1 MTAKIYIIDD
11 DAAVRSSLVSLL
23 SGEGYRVRAFAEVRK
38 FSEQIAP
45 ETRAILLLDIA
56 IPGEDG
62 LTFLKRCCSSYPQ
75 LGVIMITGEATIE
88 RAVTATRMGA
98 HDFLEKPL
106 DAARLLLSVKNLA
119 EHLALSQQ
127 AALSREAEGD
137 RYQLIGDSKL
147 MVSLRETISHIAPT
161 DSTVLI
167 TGENGTGK
175 ELVAYHLF
183 AESRRARQPFVKVNC
198 AALPTDLAEAEL
210 FGYRKG
216 AFTGAASHREG
227 KFRAADG
234 GTILLDEI
242 GDLSTAIQAK
252 LLRILESGENEPL
265 GSDTPEQVDVRLL
278 AATNRDLPAQV
289 SQGEFREDLYYRINV
304 VPLVVPPLRQRR
316 DDVPLL
322 VEHFCARL
330 NAETGLGIK
339 RFDAEA
345 IGHLAGLEYRGNVRE
360 LRNIVERCYI
370 MTRGERI
377 SAAEVRAQLGELSPN
392 DTMDDGDK
400 NALTQAVRN
409 FERTFLAG
417 ELKRHNGNIAE
428 LARSLGL
435 DRGNLSRKL
444 KSYGIV

>member
-1 MTAKIYIIDD
+1 MAANIYIIDD
-11 DAAVRSSLVSLL
+11 DAAVRSSLANLL
-23 SGEGYRVRAFAEVRK
+23 GGEGYRVQAFADVGR
-38 FSEQIAP
+38 FSEQVAP

-62 LTFLKRCCSSYPQ
+62 LTFLERCRASYPQ

-127 AALSREAEGD
+127 ATLSREAESN
-137 RYQLIGDSKL
+137 RYQLIGESTS
-147 MVSLRETISHIAPT
+147 MVELQETISRIAST
-161 DSTVLI
+161 ESTVLI
-167 TGENGTGK
+167 SGENGTGK
-175 ELVAYHLF
+175 ELVAYQLF
-183 AESRRARQPFVKVNC
+183 AQSRRAQQPFVKVNC

-216 AFTGAASHREG
+216 AFTGAAGHREG
-227 KFRAADG
+227 RFKAADG
-234 GTILLDEI
+234 GTILLDEV
-242 GDLSTAIQAK
+242 GDLSPAIQAK
-252 LLRILESGENEPL
+252 LLRILETGENEPL
-265 GSDTPEQVDVRLL
+265 GSDIPEQVDVRLL
-278 AATNRDLPAQV
+278 AATNRDLPEQV
-289 SQGEFREDLYYRINV
+289 STGQFREDLYYRLNV
-304 VPLVVPPLRQRR
+304 VPLLVPPLRERR
-316 DDVPLL
+316 DDIPRL

-330 NAETGLGIK
+330 TAETGLGLK
-339 RFDAEA
+339 KFDAEA
-345 IGHLAGLEYRGNVRE
+345 IGYLVGLEYRGNVRE

-370 MTRGERI
+370 MTRGETI
-377 SAAEVRAQLGELSPN
+377 SATELRAQLGEQSA
-392 DTMDDGDK
+392 DGPVEERGK

-409 FERTFLAG
+409 FESSFLAG

-444 KSYGIV
+444 KGYGIV